1 MTYSVSVI
9 IPVYNV
15 EKYLSKCLDSILID
29 NMGCLEIICV
39 DDGSGDASGAILNR
53 YSELHTELKV
63 IHKKNEGL
71 SIARNVGLQ
80 EAKGDYVY
88 FLDSD
93 DYLFPGMLKKMYC
106 FAIENQLEMACFNV
120 LKNGKQLYFE
130 SDVDIAPTSGDD
142 FVCQFNKQ
150 AGFPYVA
157 PIWMYLYKRSF
168 LIANG
173 LQNKEFRL
181 HEDEEF
187 TPRLL
192 LDCGKT
198 IVTKLAP
205 YAYYQRDDSIIGNR
219 DEGHLDRRFSDLL
232 KVYDYLKDYRKTL
245 YGQSLPINVEFVDLH
260 DNESASLTITS
271 ANDGTLQLHDFVHDG
286 QKIDAAPAAVS
297 LGDTI
302 GTPLG
307 RVLLHASQ
315 YFSPDSSS
323 NIMPSTIYVTR
334 SSLYNAVSAYS
345 GRLAVALNDEKST
358 IINLTFKDVCTQR
371 AEEILNTII
380 AVYNENWIKDRN
392 QVAVSTSMFINDRLG
407 VIERELGNVD
417 EDISSYKSENLLPDV
432 QAAASMYMA
441 ESSETNAKIQTL
453 NTQLSMTRYVR
464 SYLTG
469 ASSRNQLLPANSG
482 IENSGIEK
490 QIAEYNTLQ
499 LRRNDLVANS
509 SETNPLVVDMDHSLH
524 ALRDAIIRTLDN
536 YVTTLNTQLRALQQS
551 ARQTTARIAAN
562 PSQGKYLLSVER
574 QQKVKESLYLF
585 LLQKR
590 EENELSQAFTAYN
603 TRVIMPPSGSMA
615 PTAPAKKN
623 ILLIAFAIGLIVPIA
638 VIFLRESM
646 NTRIRGRKDLE
657 ALTLPFVGEIPQA
670 ATKKKGTSDKKSTE
684 NNPIVVHEGSR
695 DIINEAFRVLRTNL
709 EFMTDKEQH
718 SNVIVVTSFNP
729 GSGKS
734 FLAMN
739 IAVSLAI
746 KQKKVLVIDGDMRHG
761 STSAYVGSP
770 QTGLSN
776 YLSGHVNNLKDIIV
790 TDARHANLQF
800 LPVGT
805 IPPNPTELL
814 FSDRL
819 KQLIDTVRSQYD
831 YIFIDCP
838 PIEMVADTQIIE
850 QLADRTLFVVR
861 TGLLERSML
870 PELQRIYDEKKY
882 KNMALIL
889 NGTVGSGGHYGYRY
903 GYRYGYHYGYGS
915 GSYYGSK

>member
-1 MTYSVSVI
+1 MVI
-9 IPVYNV
+9 QPTQNKPAGNDDFLRIQDLFILCLAKWYWFVISLAILLGAATIYLLKTPPVYTRSAS
-15 EKYLSKCLDSILID
+15 LLIKED
-29 NMGCLEIICV
+29 GKS
-39 DDGSGDASGAILNR
+39 GSG
-53 YSELHTELKV
+53 
-63 IHKKNEGL
+63 NEAAGVLGDIDIFRTSTNINNEML
-71 SIARNVGLQ
+71 SMQSPAV
-80 EAKGDYVY
+80 
-88 FLDSD
+88 
-93 DYLFPGMLKKMYC
+93 MY
-106 FAIENQLEMACFNV
+106 EV
-120 LKNGKQLYFE
+120 
-130 SDVDIAPTSGDD
+130 V
-142 FVCQFNKQ
+142 
-150 AGFPYVA
+150 
-157 PIWMYLYKRSF
+157 R
-168 LIANG
+168 
-173 LQNKEFRL
+173 RL
-181 HEDEEF
+181 H
-187 TPRLL
+187 
-192 LDCGKT
+192 LDVNYTTDGRFYDPV
-198 IVTKLAP
+198 IYGSDNP
-205 YAYYQRDDSIIGNR
+205 YEVS
-219 DEGHLDRRFSDLL
+219 FFDLG
-232 KVYDYLKDYRKTL
+232 DA
-245 YGQSLPINVEFVDLH
+245 
-260 DNESASLTITS
+260 ESASF
-271 ANDGTLQLHDFVHDG
+271 TLRPDKDG
-286 QKIDAAPAAVS
+286 QVKLTDFTRNGEEADGDAVTA
-297 LGDTI
+297 LNDTVQ
-302 GTPLG
+302 TP
-307 RVLLHASQ
+307 V
-315 YFSPDSSS
+315 
-323 NIMPSTIYVTR
+323 
-334 SSLYNAVSAYS
+334 
-345 GRLAVALNDEKST
+345 GRLLVNARPGSTAAQQTVFVSRISLQAATADYSSRLTVALNDEKST
-358 IINLTFKDVCTQR
+358 VVNLTLQDVCTQR
-371 AEEILNTII
+371 AEDVLNTLIS
-380 AVYNENWIKDRN
+380 VYNENWVKDKN
-392 QVAVSTSMFINDRLG
+392 QIAVSTSMFINERLG

-603 TRVIMPPSGSMA
+603 TRVIMPPSGSMV

-623 ILLIAFAIGLIVPIA
+623 ILLIAFVVGLIVPVA

-684 NNPIVVHEGSR
+684 NSPIVVHEGSR

>member
-1 MTYSVSVI
+1 
-9 IPVYNV
+9 
-15 EKYLSKCLDSILID
+15 
-29 NMGCLEIICV
+29 MG
-39 DDGSGDASGAILNR
+39 
-53 YSELHTELKV
+53 
-63 IHKKNEGL
+63 
-71 SIARNVGLQ
+71 
-80 EAKGDYVY
+80 
-88 FLDSD
+88 
-93 DYLFPGMLKKMYC
+93 
-106 FAIENQLEMACFNV
+106 
-120 LKNGKQLYFE
+120 
-130 SDVDIAPTSGDD
+130 
-142 FVCQFNKQ
+142 
-150 AGFPYVA
+150 
-157 PIWMYLYKRSF
+157 
-168 LIANG
+168 
-173 LQNKEFRL
+173 
-181 HEDEEF
+181 
-187 TPRLL
+187 RLL
-192 LDCGKT
+192 VNARPGST
-198 IVTKLAP
+198 AAQQTV
-205 YAYYQRDDSIIGNR
+205 
-219 DEGHLDRRFSDLL
+219 
-232 KVYDYLKDYRKTL
+232 
-245 YGQSLPINVEFVDLH
+245 FV
-260 DNESASLTITS
+260 SRISM
-271 ANDGTLQLHDFVHDG
+271 Q
-286 QKIDAAPAAVS
+286 DATA
-297 LGDTI
+297 G
-302 GTPLG
+302 
-307 RVLLHASQ
+307 
-315 YFSPDSSS
+315 YSS
-323 NIMPSTIYVTR
+323 
-334 SSLYNAVSAYS
+334 
-345 GRLAVALNDEKST
+345 RLSVALNDEKST
-358 IINLTFKDVCTQR
+358 VVNLTLQDVCTQR
-371 AEEILNTII
+371 AEDVLNTLIS
-380 AVYNENWIKDRN
+380 VYNENWVKDKN
-392 QVAVSTSMFINDRLG
+392 QIAVSTSMFINERLG

-623 ILLIAFAIGLIVPIA
+623 ILLIAFVIGLIIPVA

-646 NTRIRGRKDLE
+646 NTRIRGRKDLD

-882 KNMALIL
+882 KNMTLIL

>member
-1 MTYSVSVI
+1 MVI
-9 IPVYNV
+9 QPTQNKPAGNDDFLRIQDLFILCLAKWYWFVISLAILLGAATIYLLKTPPVYTRSAS
-15 EKYLSKCLDSILID
+15 LLIKED
-29 NMGCLEIICV
+29 GKS
-39 DDGSGDASGAILNR
+39 GSG
-53 YSELHTELKV
+53 
-63 IHKKNEGL
+63 NEAAGVLGDIDIFRTSTNINNEML
-71 SIARNVGLQ
+71 SMQSPAV
-80 EAKGDYVY
+80 
-88 FLDSD
+88 
-93 DYLFPGMLKKMYC
+93 MY
-106 FAIENQLEMACFNV
+106 EV
-120 LKNGKQLYFE
+120 
-130 SDVDIAPTSGDD
+130 V
-142 FVCQFNKQ
+142 
-150 AGFPYVA
+150 
-157 PIWMYLYKRSF
+157 R
-168 LIANG
+168 
-173 LQNKEFRL
+173 RL
-181 HEDEEF
+181 H
-187 TPRLL
+187 
-192 LDCGKT
+192 LDVNYTTDGRFYDPV
-198 IVTKLAP
+198 IYGSDNP
-205 YAYYQRDDSIIGNR
+205 YEVS
-219 DEGHLDRRFSDLL
+219 FFDLG
-232 KVYDYLKDYRKTL
+232 DA
-245 YGQSLPINVEFVDLH
+245 
-260 DNESASLTITS
+260 ESASF
-271 ANDGTLQLHDFVHDG
+271 TLRPDKDG
-286 QKIDAAPAAVS
+286 QVKLTDFTRNGEEADGDAVTA
-297 LGDTI
+297 LNDTVQ
-302 GTPLG
+302 TP
-307 RVLLHASQ
+307 V
-315 YFSPDSSS
+315 
-323 NIMPSTIYVTR
+323 
-334 SSLYNAVSAYS
+334 
-345 GRLAVALNDEKST
+345 GRLLVNARPGSTAAQQTVFVSRISLQAATAGYSSRLTVALNDEKST
-358 IINLTFKDVCTQR
+358 VVNLTLQDVCTQR
-371 AEEILNTII
+371 AEDVLNTLIS
-380 AVYNENWIKDRN
+380 VYNENWVKDKN
-392 QVAVSTSMFINDRLG
+392 QIAVSTSMFINERLG

-623 ILLIAFAIGLIVPIA
+623 ILLIAFVVGLIVPIA

-646 NTRIRGRKDLE
+646 NTRIRGRKDLD

-670 ATKKKGTSDKKSTE
+670 ATKKKGMSDKKSTE

>member
-1 MTYSVSVI
+1 MVI
-9 IPVYNV
+9 QPTQNKPAGNDDFLRIQDLFILCLAKWYWFVISLAILLGAATIYLLKTPPVYTRSAS
-15 EKYLSKCLDSILID
+15 LLIKED
-29 NMGCLEIICV
+29 GKS
-39 DDGSGDASGAILNR
+39 GSG
-53 YSELHTELKV
+53 
-63 IHKKNEGL
+63 NEAAGVLGDIDIFRTSTNINNEML
-71 SIARNVGLQ
+71 SMQSPAV
-80 EAKGDYVY
+80 
-88 FLDSD
+88 
-93 DYLFPGMLKKMYC
+93 MY
-106 FAIENQLEMACFNV
+106 EV
-120 LKNGKQLYFE
+120 
-130 SDVDIAPTSGDD
+130 V
-142 FVCQFNKQ
+142 
-150 AGFPYVA
+150 
-157 PIWMYLYKRSF
+157 R
-168 LIANG
+168 
-173 LQNKEFRL
+173 RL
-181 HEDEEF
+181 H
-187 TPRLL
+187 
-192 LDCGKT
+192 LDVNYTTDGRFYDPV
-198 IVTKLAP
+198 IYGSDNP
-205 YAYYQRDDSIIGNR
+205 YEVS
-219 DEGHLDRRFSDLL
+219 FFDLG
-232 KVYDYLKDYRKTL
+232 DA
-245 YGQSLPINVEFVDLH
+245 
-260 DNESASLTITS
+260 ESASF
-271 ANDGTLQLHDFVHDG
+271 TLRPDKDG
-286 QKIDAAPAAVS
+286 QVKLTDFTRNGEEADGDAVTA
-297 LGDTI
+297 LNDTVQ
-302 GTPLG
+302 TP
-307 RVLLHASQ
+307 V
-315 YFSPDSSS
+315 
-323 NIMPSTIYVTR
+323 
-334 SSLYNAVSAYS
+334 
-345 GRLAVALNDEKST
+345 GRLLVNARPGSTAAQQTVFVSRISMQDATADYSSRLSVALNDEKST
-358 IINLTFKDVCTQR
+358 VVNLTLQDVCTQR
-371 AEEILNTII
+371 AEDVLNTLIS
-380 AVYNENWIKDRN
+380 VYNENWVKDKN
-392 QVAVSTSMFINDRLG
+392 QIAVSTSMFINERLG

-623 ILLIAFAIGLIVPIA
+623 ILLIAFVVGLIVPVAI
-638 VIFLRESM
+638 IFLRESM

-684 NNPIVVHEGSR
+684 NNPIVVHEGNR

-734 FLAMN
+734 FLAVN

-761 STSAYVGSP
+761 STSAYVGSS

>member
-1 MTYSVSVI
+1 MVI
-9 IPVYNV
+9 QPTQNKPAGNDDFLRIQDLFILCLAKWYWFVISLAILLGAATIYLLKTPPVYTRSAS
-15 EKYLSKCLDSILID
+15 LLIKED
-29 NMGCLEIICV
+29 GKS
-39 DDGSGDASGAILNR
+39 GSG
-53 YSELHTELKV
+53 
-63 IHKKNEGL
+63 NEAAGVLGDIDIFRTSTNINNEML
-71 SIARNVGLQ
+71 SMQSPAV
-80 EAKGDYVY
+80 
-88 FLDSD
+88 
-93 DYLFPGMLKKMYC
+93 MY
-106 FAIENQLEMACFNV
+106 EV
-120 LKNGKQLYFE
+120 
-130 SDVDIAPTSGDD
+130 V
-142 FVCQFNKQ
+142 
-150 AGFPYVA
+150 
-157 PIWMYLYKRSF
+157 R
-168 LIANG
+168 
-173 LQNKEFRL
+173 RL
-181 HEDEEF
+181 H
-187 TPRLL
+187 
-192 LDCGKT
+192 LDVNYTTDGRFYDPVIYGT
-198 IVTKLAP
+198 DNP
-205 YAYYQRDDSIIGNR
+205 YEVS
-219 DEGHLDRRFSDLL
+219 FFDLG
-232 KVYDYLKDYRKTL
+232 DA
-245 YGQSLPINVEFVDLH
+245 
-260 DNESASLTITS
+260 ESASF
-271 ANDGTLQLHDFVHDG
+271 TLRPDKDG
-286 QKIDAAPAAVS
+286 QVKLTDFTRNGEEADGDAVTA
-297 LGDTI
+297 LNDTVQ
-302 GTPLG
+302 TP
-307 RVLLHASQ
+307 V
-315 YFSPDSSS
+315 
-323 NIMPSTIYVTR
+323 
-334 SSLYNAVSAYS
+334 
-345 GRLAVALNDEKST
+345 GRLLVNARPGSTAAQQTVFVSRISMQDATADYSSRLSVALNDEKST
-358 IINLTFKDVCTQR
+358 VVNLTLQDVCTQR
-371 AEEILNTII
+371 AEDVLNTLIS
-380 AVYNENWIKDRN
+380 VYNENWVKDKN
-392 QVAVSTSMFINDRLG
+392 QIAVSTSMFINERLG

-417 EDISSYKSENLLPDV
+417 DDISSYKSENLLPDV

-623 ILLIAFAIGLIVPIA
+623 ILLIAFVVGLIVPVAI
-638 VIFLRESM
+638 IFLRESM

-734 FLAMN
+734 FLVMN

>member
-1 MTYSVSVI
+1 MVI
-9 IPVYNV
+9 QPTQNKPAGNDDFLRIQDLFILCLAKWYWFVISLAILLGAATIYLLKTPPVYTRSAS
-15 EKYLSKCLDSILID
+15 LLIKED
-29 NMGCLEIICV
+29 GKS
-39 DDGSGDASGAILNR
+39 GSG
-53 YSELHTELKV
+53 
-63 IHKKNEGL
+63 NEAAGVLGDIDIFRTSTNINNEML
-71 SIARNVGLQ
+71 SMQSPAV
-80 EAKGDYVY
+80 
-88 FLDSD
+88 
-93 DYLFPGMLKKMYC
+93 MY
-106 FAIENQLEMACFNV
+106 EV
-120 LKNGKQLYFE
+120 
-130 SDVDIAPTSGDD
+130 V
-142 FVCQFNKQ
+142 
-150 AGFPYVA
+150 
-157 PIWMYLYKRSF
+157 R
-168 LIANG
+168 
-173 LQNKEFRL
+173 RL
-181 HEDEEF
+181 H
-187 TPRLL
+187 
-192 LDCGKT
+192 LDVNYTTDGRFYDPV
-198 IVTKLAP
+198 IYGSDNP
-205 YAYYQRDDSIIGNR
+205 YEVS
-219 DEGHLDRRFSDLL
+219 FFDLG
-232 KVYDYLKDYRKTL
+232 DA
-245 YGQSLPINVEFVDLH
+245 
-260 DNESASLTITS
+260 ESASF
-271 ANDGTLQLHDFVHDG
+271 TLRPDKDG
-286 QKIDAAPAAVS
+286 QVKLTDFTRNGEEADGDAVTA
-297 LGDTI
+297 LNDTVQ
-302 GTPLG
+302 TP
-307 RVLLHASQ
+307 V
-315 YFSPDSSS
+315 
-323 NIMPSTIYVTR
+323 
-334 SSLYNAVSAYS
+334 
-345 GRLAVALNDEKST
+345 GRLLVNARPGSTAAQQTVFVSRISMQDATADYSSRLSVALNDEKST
-358 IINLTFKDVCTQR
+358 VVNLTLQDVCTQR
-371 AEEILNTII
+371 AEDVLNTLIS
-380 AVYNENWIKDRN
+380 VYNENWVKDKN
-392 QVAVSTSMFINDRLG
+392 QIAVSTSMFINERLG

-623 ILLIAFAIGLIVPIA
+623 ILLIAFVIGLIIPVA

-646 NTRIRGRKDLE
+646 NTRIRGRKDLD

>member
-1 MTYSVSVI
+1 MVI
-9 IPVYNV
+9 QPTQNKPAGNDDFLRIQDLFILCLAKWYWFVISLAILLGAATIYLLKTPPVYTRSAS
-15 EKYLSKCLDSILID
+15 LLIKED
-29 NMGCLEIICV
+29 GKS
-39 DDGSGDASGAILNR
+39 GSG
-53 YSELHTELKV
+53 
-63 IHKKNEGL
+63 NEAAGVLGDIDIFRTSTNINNEML
-71 SIARNVGLQ
+71 SMQSPAV
-80 EAKGDYVY
+80 
-88 FLDSD
+88 
-93 DYLFPGMLKKMYC
+93 MY
-106 FAIENQLEMACFNV
+106 EV
-120 LKNGKQLYFE
+120 
-130 SDVDIAPTSGDD
+130 V
-142 FVCQFNKQ
+142 
-150 AGFPYVA
+150 
-157 PIWMYLYKRSF
+157 R
-168 LIANG
+168 
-173 LQNKEFRL
+173 RL
-181 HEDEEF
+181 H
-187 TPRLL
+187 
-192 LDCGKT
+192 LDVNYTTDGRFYDPV
-198 IVTKLAP
+198 IYGSDNP
-205 YAYYQRDDSIIGNR
+205 YEVS
-219 DEGHLDRRFSDLL
+219 FFDLG
-232 KVYDYLKDYRKTL
+232 DA
-245 YGQSLPINVEFVDLH
+245 
-260 DNESASLTITS
+260 ESASF
-271 ANDGTLQLHDFVHDG
+271 TLRPDKDG
-286 QKIDAAPAAVS
+286 QVKLTDFTRNGEEADGDAVTA
-297 LGDTI
+297 LNDTVQ
-302 GTPLG
+302 TP
-307 RVLLHASQ
+307 V
-315 YFSPDSSS
+315 
-323 NIMPSTIYVTR
+323 
-334 SSLYNAVSAYS
+334 
-345 GRLAVALNDEKST
+345 GRLLVNARPGSTAAQQTVFVSRISMQDATADYSSRLSVALNDEKST
-358 IINLTFKDVCTQR
+358 VVNLTLQDVCTQR
-371 AEEILNTII
+371 AEDVLNTLIS
-380 AVYNENWIKDRN
+380 VYNENWVKDKN
-392 QVAVSTSMFINDRLG
+392 QIAVSTSMFINERLG

-469 ASSRNQLLPANSG
+469 TSSRNQLLPANSG

-603 TRVIMPPSGSMA
+603 TRVIMPPSGSMV

-623 ILLIAFAIGLIVPIA
+623 ILLIAFVIGLIIPVA

-734 FLAMN
+734 FLAVN

-761 STSAYVGSP
+761 STSAYIGSP

>member
-1 MTYSVSVI
+1 MVI
-9 IPVYNV
+9 QPTQNKPAGNDDFLRIQDLFILCLAKWYWFVISLAILLGAATIYLLKTPPVYTRSAS
-15 EKYLSKCLDSILID
+15 LLIKED
-29 NMGCLEIICV
+29 GKS
-39 DDGSGDASGAILNR
+39 GSG
-53 YSELHTELKV
+53 
-63 IHKKNEGL
+63 NEAAGVLGDIDIFRTSTNINNEML
-71 SIARNVGLQ
+71 SMQSPAV
-80 EAKGDYVY
+80 
-88 FLDSD
+88 
-93 DYLFPGMLKKMYC
+93 MY
-106 FAIENQLEMACFNV
+106 EV
-120 LKNGKQLYFE
+120 
-130 SDVDIAPTSGDD
+130 V
-142 FVCQFNKQ
+142 
-150 AGFPYVA
+150 
-157 PIWMYLYKRSF
+157 R
-168 LIANG
+168 
-173 LQNKEFRL
+173 RL
-181 HEDEEF
+181 H
-187 TPRLL
+187 
-192 LDCGKT
+192 LDVNYTTDGRFYDPV
-198 IVTKLAP
+198 IYGSDNP
-205 YAYYQRDDSIIGNR
+205 YEVS
-219 DEGHLDRRFSDLL
+219 FFDLG
-232 KVYDYLKDYRKTL
+232 DA
-245 YGQSLPINVEFVDLH
+245 
-260 DNESASLTITS
+260 ESASF
-271 ANDGTLQLHDFVHDG
+271 TLRPDKDG
-286 QKIDAAPAAVS
+286 QVKLTDFTRNGEEADGDAVTA
-297 LGDTI
+297 LNDTVQ
-302 GTPLG
+302 TP
-307 RVLLHASQ
+307 V
-315 YFSPDSSS
+315 
-323 NIMPSTIYVTR
+323 
-334 SSLYNAVSAYS
+334 
-345 GRLAVALNDEKST
+345 GRLLVNARPGSTAAQQMVFVSRISMQDATADYSSRLSVALNDEKST
-358 IINLTFKDVCTQR
+358 VVNLTLQDVCTQR
-371 AEEILNTII
+371 AEDVLNTLIS
-380 AVYNENWIKDRN
+380 VYNENWVKDKN
-392 QVAVSTSMFINDRLG
+392 QIAVSTSMFINERLG

-623 ILLIAFAIGLIVPIA
+623 ILLIAFVIGLIVPVA

-819 KQLIDTVRSQYD
+819 KQLIDTVRNQYD

>member
-1 MTYSVSVI
+1 MVI
-9 IPVYNV
+9 QPTQNKPAGNDDFLRIQDLFILCLAKWYWFVISLAILLGAATIYLLKTPPVYTRSAS
-15 EKYLSKCLDSILID
+15 LLIKED
-29 NMGCLEIICV
+29 GKS
-39 DDGSGDASGAILNR
+39 GSG
-53 YSELHTELKV
+53 
-63 IHKKNEGL
+63 NEAAGVLGDIDIFRTSTNINNEML
-71 SIARNVGLQ
+71 SMQSPAV
-80 EAKGDYVY
+80 
-88 FLDSD
+88 
-93 DYLFPGMLKKMYC
+93 MY
-106 FAIENQLEMACFNV
+106 EV
-120 LKNGKQLYFE
+120 
-130 SDVDIAPTSGDD
+130 V
-142 FVCQFNKQ
+142 
-150 AGFPYVA
+150 
-157 PIWMYLYKRSF
+157 R
-168 LIANG
+168 
-173 LQNKEFRL
+173 RL
-181 HEDEEF
+181 H
-187 TPRLL
+187 
-192 LDCGKT
+192 LDVNYTTDGRFYDPV
-198 IVTKLAP
+198 IYGSDNP
-205 YAYYQRDDSIIGNR
+205 YEVS
-219 DEGHLDRRFSDLL
+219 FFDLG
-232 KVYDYLKDYRKTL
+232 DA
-245 YGQSLPINVEFVDLH
+245 
-260 DNESASLTITS
+260 ESASF
-271 ANDGTLQLHDFVHDG
+271 TLRPDKDG
-286 QKIDAAPAAVS
+286 QVKLTDFTRNGEEADGDAVTA
-297 LGDTI
+297 LNDTVQ
-302 GTPLG
+302 TP
-307 RVLLHASQ
+307 V
-315 YFSPDSSS
+315 
-323 NIMPSTIYVTR
+323 
-334 SSLYNAVSAYS
+334 
-345 GRLAVALNDEKST
+345 GRLLVNARPGSTAAQQTVFVSRISMQDATADYSSRLSVALNDEKST
-358 IINLTFKDVCTQR
+358 VVNLTLQDVCTQR
-371 AEEILNTII
+371 AEDVLNTLIS
-380 AVYNENWIKDRN
+380 VYNENWVKDKN
-392 QVAVSTSMFINDRLG
+392 QIAVSTSMFINERLG

-603 TRVIMPPSGSMA
+603 TRVIMPPSGSMV

-623 ILLIAFAIGLIVPIA
+623 ILLIAFVIGLIIPVA

-670 ATKKKGTSDKKSTE
+670 ATKKKGMSDKKSTE
-684 NNPIVVHEGSR
+684 NSPIVVHEGSR

-761 STSAYVGSP
+761 STSAYVGSS

>member
-1 MTYSVSVI
+1 MVI
-9 IPVYNV
+9 QPTQNKPAGNDDFLRIQDLFILCLAKWYWFVISLAILLGAATIYLLKTPPVYTRSAS
-15 EKYLSKCLDSILID
+15 LLIKED
-29 NMGCLEIICV
+29 GKS
-39 DDGSGDASGAILNR
+39 GSG
-53 YSELHTELKV
+53 
-63 IHKKNEGL
+63 NEAAGVLGDIDIFRTSTNINNEML
-71 SIARNVGLQ
+71 SMQSPAV
-80 EAKGDYVY
+80 
-88 FLDSD
+88 
-93 DYLFPGMLKKMYC
+93 MY
-106 FAIENQLEMACFNV
+106 EV
-120 LKNGKQLYFE
+120 
-130 SDVDIAPTSGDD
+130 V
-142 FVCQFNKQ
+142 
-150 AGFPYVA
+150 
-157 PIWMYLYKRSF
+157 R
-168 LIANG
+168 
-173 LQNKEFRL
+173 RL
-181 HEDEEF
+181 H
-187 TPRLL
+187 
-192 LDCGKT
+192 LDVNYTTDGRFYDPV
-198 IVTKLAP
+198 IYGSDNP
-205 YAYYQRDDSIIGNR
+205 YEVS
-219 DEGHLDRRFSDLL
+219 FFDLG
-232 KVYDYLKDYRKTL
+232 DA
-245 YGQSLPINVEFVDLH
+245 
-260 DNESASLTITS
+260 ESASF
-271 ANDGTLQLHDFVHDG
+271 TLRPDKDG
-286 QKIDAAPAAVS
+286 QVKLTDFTRNGEEADGDAVTA
-297 LGDTI
+297 LNDTVQ
-302 GTPLG
+302 TP
-307 RVLLHASQ
+307 V
-315 YFSPDSSS
+315 
-323 NIMPSTIYVTR
+323 
-334 SSLYNAVSAYS
+334 
-345 GRLAVALNDEKST
+345 GRLLVNARPGSTAAQQTVFVSRISMQDATAGYSSRLSVALNDEKST
-358 IINLTFKDVCTQR
+358 VVNLTLQDVCTQR
-371 AEEILNTII
+371 AEDVLNTLIS
-380 AVYNENWIKDRN
+380 VYNENWVKDKN
-392 QVAVSTSMFINDRLG
+392 QIAVSTSMFINERLG

-603 TRVIMPPSGSMA
+603 TRVIMPPSGSMV

-623 ILLIAFAIGLIVPIA
+623 ILLIAFVVGLIVPVA

>member
-1 MTYSVSVI
+1 MVI
-9 IPVYNV
+9 QPTQNKPAGNDDFLRIQDLFILCLAKWYWFVISLAILLGAATIYLLKTPPVYTRSAS
-15 EKYLSKCLDSILID
+15 LLIKED
-29 NMGCLEIICV
+29 GKS
-39 DDGSGDASGAILNR
+39 GSG
-53 YSELHTELKV
+53 
-63 IHKKNEGL
+63 NEAAGVLGDIDIFRTSTNINNEML
-71 SIARNVGLQ
+71 SMQSPAV
-80 EAKGDYVY
+80 
-88 FLDSD
+88 
-93 DYLFPGMLKKMYC
+93 MY
-106 FAIENQLEMACFNV
+106 EV
-120 LKNGKQLYFE
+120 
-130 SDVDIAPTSGDD
+130 V
-142 FVCQFNKQ
+142 
-150 AGFPYVA
+150 
-157 PIWMYLYKRSF
+157 R
-168 LIANG
+168 
-173 LQNKEFRL
+173 RL
-181 HEDEEF
+181 H
-187 TPRLL
+187 
-192 LDCGKT
+192 LDVNYTTDGRFYDPV
-198 IVTKLAP
+198 IYGSDNP
-205 YAYYQRDDSIIGNR
+205 YEVS
-219 DEGHLDRRFSDLL
+219 FFDLG
-232 KVYDYLKDYRKTL
+232 DA
-245 YGQSLPINVEFVDLH
+245 
-260 DNESASLTITS
+260 ESASF
-271 ANDGTLQLHDFVHDG
+271 TLRPDKDG
-286 QKIDAAPAAVS
+286 QVKLTD
-297 LGDTI
+297 
-302 GTPLG
+302 
-307 RVLLHASQ
+307 
-315 YFSPDSSS
+315 F
-323 NIMPSTIYVTR
+323 TR
-334 SSLYNAVSAYS
+334 NGEEADGNAVTALNDTVQTPV
-345 GRLAVALNDEKST
+345 GRLLVNARPGSTAAQQTVFVSRISMQDATAGYSSRLSVALNDEKST
-358 IINLTFKDVCTQR
+358 VVNLTLQDVCTQR
-371 AEEILNTII
+371 AEDVLNTLIS
-380 AVYNENWIKDRN
+380 VYNENWVKDKN
-392 QVAVSTSMFINDRLG
+392 QIAVSTSMFINERLG

-490 QIAEYNTLQ
+490 QISEYNTLQ
-499 LRRNDLVANS
+499 LRRNDLVTNS

-623 ILLIAFAIGLIVPIA
+623 ILLIVFVIGLIIPVA

-646 NTRIRGRKDLE
+646 NTRIRGRKDLD

-882 KNMALIL
+882 KNMVLIL

>member
-1 MTYSVSVI
+1 MVI
-9 IPVYNV
+9 QPTQNKPAGNDDFLRIQDLFILCLAKWYWFVISLAILLGAATIYLLKTPPVYTRSAS
-15 EKYLSKCLDSILID
+15 LLIKED
-29 NMGCLEIICV
+29 GKS
-39 DDGSGDASGAILNR
+39 GSG
-53 YSELHTELKV
+53 
-63 IHKKNEGL
+63 NEAAGVLGDIDIFRTSTNINNEML
-71 SIARNVGLQ
+71 SMQSPAV
-80 EAKGDYVY
+80 
-88 FLDSD
+88 
-93 DYLFPGMLKKMYC
+93 MY
-106 FAIENQLEMACFNV
+106 EV
-120 LKNGKQLYFE
+120 
-130 SDVDIAPTSGDD
+130 V
-142 FVCQFNKQ
+142 
-150 AGFPYVA
+150 
-157 PIWMYLYKRSF
+157 R
-168 LIANG
+168 
-173 LQNKEFRL
+173 RL
-181 HEDEEF
+181 H
-187 TPRLL
+187 
-192 LDCGKT
+192 LDVNYTTDGRFYDPV
-198 IVTKLAP
+198 IYGSDNP
-205 YAYYQRDDSIIGNR
+205 YEVS
-219 DEGHLDRRFSDLL
+219 FFDLG
-232 KVYDYLKDYRKTL
+232 DA
-245 YGQSLPINVEFVDLH
+245 
-260 DNESASLTITS
+260 ESASF
-271 ANDGTLQLHDFVHDG
+271 TLRPDKDG
-286 QKIDAAPAAVS
+286 QVKLTDFTRNGEEADGDAVTA
-297 LGDTI
+297 LNDTVQ
-302 GTPLG
+302 TPVG
-307 RVLLHASQ
+307 RLL
-315 YFSPDSSS
+315 
-323 NIMPSTIYVTR
+323 
-334 SSLYNAVSAYS
+334 VSARPGSTAAQQMVFVSRISMQDATADYS
-345 GRLAVALNDEKST
+345 SRLSVALNDEKST
-358 IINLTFKDVCTQR
+358 VVNLTLQDVCTQR
-371 AEEILNTII
+371 AEDVLNTLIS
-380 AVYNENWIKDRN
+380 VYNENWVKDKN
-392 QVAVSTSMFINDRLG
+392 QIAVSTSMFINERLG

-623 ILLIAFAIGLIVPIA
+623 ILLIAFVIGLIVPVA

-646 NTRIRGRKDLE
+646 NTRIRGRKDLD

-734 FLAMN
+734 FLAVN

>member
-1 MTYSVSVI
+1 MVI
-9 IPVYNV
+9 QPTQNKPAGNDDFLRIQDLFILCLAKWYWFVISLAILLGAATIYLLKTPPVYTRSAS
-15 EKYLSKCLDSILID
+15 LLIKED
-29 NMGCLEIICV
+29 GKS
-39 DDGSGDASGAILNR
+39 GSG
-53 YSELHTELKV
+53 
-63 IHKKNEGL
+63 NEAAGVLGDIDIFRTSTNINNEML
-71 SIARNVGLQ
+71 SMQSPAV
-80 EAKGDYVY
+80 
-88 FLDSD
+88 
-93 DYLFPGMLKKMYC
+93 MY
-106 FAIENQLEMACFNV
+106 EV
-120 LKNGKQLYFE
+120 
-130 SDVDIAPTSGDD
+130 V
-142 FVCQFNKQ
+142 
-150 AGFPYVA
+150 
-157 PIWMYLYKRSF
+157 R
-168 LIANG
+168 
-173 LQNKEFRL
+173 RL
-181 HEDEEF
+181 H
-187 TPRLL
+187 
-192 LDCGKT
+192 LDVNYTTDGRFYNPV
-198 IVTKLAP
+198 IYGSDNP
-205 YAYYQRDDSIIGNR
+205 YEVS
-219 DEGHLDRRFSDLL
+219 FFDLG
-232 KVYDYLKDYRKTL
+232 DA
-245 YGQSLPINVEFVDLH
+245 
-260 DNESASLTITS
+260 ESASF
-271 ANDGTLQLHDFVHDG
+271 TLRPDKDG
-286 QKIDAAPAAVS
+286 QVKLTDFTRNGEETDGDAVTA
-297 LGDTI
+297 LNDTVQ
-302 GTPLG
+302 TPVG
-307 RVLLHASQ
+307 RLL
-315 YFSPDSSS
+315 
-323 NIMPSTIYVTR
+323 
-334 SSLYNAVSAYS
+334 VSARPGSTAAQQTVFVSRISMQAATAGYS
-345 GRLAVALNDEKST
+345 SRLTVALNNESST
-358 IINLTFKDVCTQR
+358 VVNLTLQDVCTQR
-371 AEEILNTII
+371 AEDVLNTLIS
-380 AVYNENWIKDRN
+380 VYNENWVKDKN
-392 QVAVSTSMFINDRLG
+392 QIAVSTSMFINERLG

-490 QIAEYNTLQ
+490 QISEYNTLQ

-509 SETNPLVVDMDHSLH
+509 SESNPLVVDMDHSLH

-536 YVTTLNTQLRALQQS
+536 YVTTLNTQLHALQQS
-551 ARQTTARIAAN
+551 ARQTTERIAAN

-615 PTAPAKKN
+615 PTAPQKKN
-623 ILLIAFAIGLIVPIA
+623 ILLVAFAIGLLAPAIV
-638 VIFLRESM
+638 VFLRETM
-646 NTRIRGRKDLE
+646 NSRIRGRKDLD
-657 ALTLPFVGEIPQA
+657 ALTLPFVGEIPLAPGSQ
-670 ATKKKGTSDKKSTE
+670 KGGSGKKGETNSK
-684 NNPIVVHEGSR
+684 IVVHEGSR

-709 EFMTDKEQH
+709 EFMTDKEQR
-718 SNVIVVTSFNP
+718 SNVILVTSFNP

-734 FLAMN
+734 FLTMN

-761 STSAYVGSP
+761 STSAYIGSP

-790 TDARHANLQF
+790 TDPQHSNLQF
-800 LPVGT
+800 LPVGI

-814 FSDRL
+814 FSDHLREV
-819 KQLIDTVRSQYD
+819 IDHVRSQYD

-838 PIEMVADTQIIE
+838 PVEMVADTQIIS
-850 QLADRTLFVVR
+850 QFADRTLFVVR

-889 NGTVGSGGHYGYRY
+889 NGTVSSGGHYGYRY

>member
-1 MTYSVSVI
+1 MVI
-9 IPVYNV
+9 QPTQNKPAGNDDFLRIQDLFILCLAKWYWFVISLAILLGAATIYLLKTPPVYTRSAS
-15 EKYLSKCLDSILID
+15 LLIKED
-29 NMGCLEIICV
+29 GKS
-39 DDGSGDASGAILNR
+39 GSG
-53 YSELHTELKV
+53 
-63 IHKKNEGL
+63 NEAAGVLGDIDIFRTSTNINNEML
-71 SIARNVGLQ
+71 SMQSPAV
-80 EAKGDYVY
+80 
-88 FLDSD
+88 
-93 DYLFPGMLKKMYC
+93 MY
-106 FAIENQLEMACFNV
+106 EV
-120 LKNGKQLYFE
+120 
-130 SDVDIAPTSGDD
+130 V
-142 FVCQFNKQ
+142 
-150 AGFPYVA
+150 
-157 PIWMYLYKRSF
+157 R
-168 LIANG
+168 
-173 LQNKEFRL
+173 RL
-181 HEDEEF
+181 H
-187 TPRLL
+187 
-192 LDCGKT
+192 LDVNYTTDGRFYDPV
-198 IVTKLAP
+198 IYGSDNP
-205 YAYYQRDDSIIGNR
+205 YEVS
-219 DEGHLDRRFSDLL
+219 FFDLG
-232 KVYDYLKDYRKTL
+232 DA
-245 YGQSLPINVEFVDLH
+245 
-260 DNESASLTITS
+260 ESASF
-271 ANDGTLQLHDFVHDG
+271 TLRPDKDG
-286 QKIDAAPAAVS
+286 QVKLTDFTRNGEEADGDAVTA
-297 LGDTI
+297 LNDTVQ
-302 GTPLG
+302 TP
-307 RVLLHASQ
+307 V
-315 YFSPDSSS
+315 
-323 NIMPSTIYVTR
+323 
-334 SSLYNAVSAYS
+334 
-345 GRLAVALNDEKST
+345 GRLLVNARPGSTAAQQTVFVSRISMQDATADYSSRLSVALNDEKST
-358 IINLTFKDVCTQR
+358 VVNLTLQDVCTQR
-371 AEEILNTII
+371 AEDVLNTLIS
-380 AVYNENWIKDRN
+380 VYNENWVKDKN
-392 QVAVSTSMFINDRLG
+392 QIAVSTSMFINERLG

-603 TRVIMPPSGSMA
+603 TRVIMPPSGSMV

-623 ILLIAFAIGLIVPIA
+623 ILLIAFVVGLIVPVA

-670 ATKKKGTSDKKSTE
+670 AAKKKGMSDKKSTE
-684 NNPIVVHEGSR
+684 NSPIVVHEGSR

>member
-1 MTYSVSVI
+1 MVI
-9 IPVYNV
+9 QPTQNKPAGNDDFLRIQDLFILCLAKWYWFVISLAILLGAATIYLLKTPPVYTRSAS
-15 EKYLSKCLDSILID
+15 LLIKED
-29 NMGCLEIICV
+29 GKS
-39 DDGSGDASGAILNR
+39 GSG
-53 YSELHTELKV
+53 
-63 IHKKNEGL
+63 NEAAGVLGDIDIFRTSTNINNEML
-71 SIARNVGLQ
+71 SMQSPAV
-80 EAKGDYVY
+80 
-88 FLDSD
+88 
-93 DYLFPGMLKKMYC
+93 MY
-106 FAIENQLEMACFNV
+106 EV
-120 LKNGKQLYFE
+120 
-130 SDVDIAPTSGDD
+130 V
-142 FVCQFNKQ
+142 
-150 AGFPYVA
+150 
-157 PIWMYLYKRSF
+157 R
-168 LIANG
+168 
-173 LQNKEFRL
+173 RL
-181 HEDEEF
+181 H
-187 TPRLL
+187 
-192 LDCGKT
+192 LDVNYTTDGRFYDPV
-198 IVTKLAP
+198 IYGSDNP
-205 YAYYQRDDSIIGNR
+205 YEVS
-219 DEGHLDRRFSDLL
+219 FFDLG
-232 KVYDYLKDYRKTL
+232 DA
-245 YGQSLPINVEFVDLH
+245 
-260 DNESASLTITS
+260 ESASF
-271 ANDGTLQLHDFVHDG
+271 TLRPDKDG
-286 QKIDAAPAAVS
+286 QVKLTDFTRNGEEADGDAVTA
-297 LGDTI
+297 LNDTVQ
-302 GTPLG
+302 TP
-307 RVLLHASQ
+307 V
-315 YFSPDSSS
+315 
-323 NIMPSTIYVTR
+323 
-334 SSLYNAVSAYS
+334 
-345 GRLAVALNDEKST
+345 GRLLVNARPGSTAAQQTVFVSRISMQDATADYSSRLSVALNDEKST
-358 IINLTFKDVCTQR
+358 VVNLTLQDVCTQR
-371 AEEILNTII
+371 AEDVLNTLIS
-380 AVYNENWIKDRN
+380 VYNENWVKDKN
-392 QVAVSTSMFINDRLG
+392 QIAVSTSMFINERLG

-603 TRVIMPPSGSMA
+603 TRVIMPPSGSMV

-623 ILLIAFAIGLIVPIA
+623 ILLIAFVVGLIVPVAI
-638 VIFLRESM
+638 IFLRESM

-734 FLAMN
+734 FLAVN

-761 STSAYVGSP
+761 STSAYIGSP

>member
-1 MTYSVSVI
+1 MVI
-9 IPVYNV
+9 QPTQNKPAGNDDFLRIQDLFILCLAKWYWFVISLAILLGAATIYLLKTPPVYTRSAS
-15 EKYLSKCLDSILID
+15 LLIKED
-29 NMGCLEIICV
+29 GKS
-39 DDGSGDASGAILNR
+39 GSG
-53 YSELHTELKV
+53 
-63 IHKKNEGL
+63 NEAAGVLGDIDIFRTSTNINNEML
-71 SIARNVGLQ
+71 SMQSPAV
-80 EAKGDYVY
+80 
-88 FLDSD
+88 
-93 DYLFPGMLKKMYC
+93 MY
-106 FAIENQLEMACFNV
+106 EV
-120 LKNGKQLYFE
+120 
-130 SDVDIAPTSGDD
+130 V
-142 FVCQFNKQ
+142 
-150 AGFPYVA
+150 
-157 PIWMYLYKRSF
+157 R
-168 LIANG
+168 
-173 LQNKEFRL
+173 RL
-181 HEDEEF
+181 H
-187 TPRLL
+187 
-192 LDCGKT
+192 LDVNYTTDGRFYDPV
-198 IVTKLAP
+198 IYGSDNP
-205 YAYYQRDDSIIGNR
+205 YEVS
-219 DEGHLDRRFSDLL
+219 FFDLG
-232 KVYDYLKDYRKTL
+232 DA
-245 YGQSLPINVEFVDLH
+245 
-260 DNESASLTITS
+260 ESASF
-271 ANDGTLQLHDFVHDG
+271 TLRPDKDG
-286 QKIDAAPAAVS
+286 QVKLTDFTRNGEKADGDAVTA
-297 LGDTI
+297 LNDTVQ
-302 GTPLG
+302 TP
-307 RVLLHASQ
+307 V
-315 YFSPDSSS
+315 
-323 NIMPSTIYVTR
+323 
-334 SSLYNAVSAYS
+334 
-345 GRLAVALNDEKST
+345 GRLLVNARPGSTAAQQTVFVSRISMQDATADYSSRLSVALNDEKST
-358 IINLTFKDVCTQR
+358 VVNLTLQDVCTQR
-371 AEEILNTII
+371 AEDVLNTLIS
-380 AVYNENWIKDRN
+380 VYNENWVKDKN
-392 QVAVSTSMFINDRLG
+392 QIAVSTSMFINERLG

-603 TRVIMPPSGSMA
+603 TRVIMPPSGSMV

-623 ILLIAFAIGLIVPIA
+623 ILLIAFVVGLIVPVA

-646 NTRIRGRKDLE
+646 NTRIRGRKDLD

-734 FLAMN
+734 FLAIN

-761 STSAYVGSP
+761 STSAYIGSP

-776 YLSGHVNNLKDIIV
+776 YLSAHVNNLKDIIV

>member
-1 MTYSVSVI
+1 MVI
-9 IPVYNV
+9 QPTQNKPAGNDDFLRIQDLFILCLAKWYWFVISLAILLGAATIYLLKTPPVYTRSAS
-15 EKYLSKCLDSILID
+15 LLIKED
-29 NMGCLEIICV
+29 GKS
-39 DDGSGDASGAILNR
+39 GSG
-53 YSELHTELKV
+53 
-63 IHKKNEGL
+63 NEAAGVLGDIDIFRTSTNINNEML
-71 SIARNVGLQ
+71 SMQSPAV
-80 EAKGDYVY
+80 
-88 FLDSD
+88 
-93 DYLFPGMLKKMYC
+93 MY
-106 FAIENQLEMACFNV
+106 EV
-120 LKNGKQLYFE
+120 
-130 SDVDIAPTSGDD
+130 V
-142 FVCQFNKQ
+142 
-150 AGFPYVA
+150 
-157 PIWMYLYKRSF
+157 R
-168 LIANG
+168 
-173 LQNKEFRL
+173 RL
-181 HEDEEF
+181 HLGVNYTTDGRF
-187 TPRLL
+187 YDPVIYGS
-192 LDCGKT
+192 DN
-198 IVTKLAP
+198 P
-205 YAYYQRDDSIIGNR
+205 YEVS
-219 DEGHLDRRFSDLL
+219 FFDLG
-232 KVYDYLKDYRKTL
+232 DA
-245 YGQSLPINVEFVDLH
+245 
-260 DNESASLTITS
+260 ESASF
-271 ANDGTLQLHDFVHDG
+271 TLRPDKDG
-286 QKIDAAPAAVS
+286 QVKLTDFTRNGKEADGDAVTA
-297 LGDTI
+297 LNDTVQ
-302 GTPLG
+302 TP
-307 RVLLHASQ
+307 V
-315 YFSPDSSS
+315 
-323 NIMPSTIYVTR
+323 
-334 SSLYNAVSAYS
+334 
-345 GRLAVALNDEKST
+345 GRLLVNARPGSTAAQQTIFVSRISMQDATAGYSSRLSVALNDEKST
-358 IINLTFKDVCTQR
+358 VVNLTLQDVCTQR
-371 AEEILNTII
+371 AEDVLNTLIS
-380 AVYNENWIKDRN
+380 VYNENWVKDKN
-392 QVAVSTSMFINDRLG
+392 QIAVSTSMFINERLG

-603 TRVIMPPSGSMA
+603 TRVIMPPSGSMV

-623 ILLIAFAIGLIVPIA
+623 ILLIAFVIGLIIPVA

-761 STSAYVGSP
+761 STSAYIGSP

-819 KQLIDTVRSQYD
+819 KQLIDTVRNQYD
-831 YIFIDCP
+831 YIFIDCT

>member
-1 MTYSVSVI
+1 MVI
-9 IPVYNV
+9 QPTQNKPAGNDDFLRIQDLFILCLAKWYWFVISLAILLGAATIYLLKTPPVYTRSAS
-15 EKYLSKCLDSILID
+15 LLIKED
-29 NMGCLEIICV
+29 GKS
-39 DDGSGDASGAILNR
+39 GSG
-53 YSELHTELKV
+53 
-63 IHKKNEGL
+63 NEAAGVLGDIDIFRTSTNINNEML
-71 SIARNVGLQ
+71 SMQSPAV
-80 EAKGDYVY
+80 
-88 FLDSD
+88 
-93 DYLFPGMLKKMYC
+93 MY
-106 FAIENQLEMACFNV
+106 EV
-120 LKNGKQLYFE
+120 
-130 SDVDIAPTSGDD
+130 V
-142 FVCQFNKQ
+142 
-150 AGFPYVA
+150 
-157 PIWMYLYKRSF
+157 R
-168 LIANG
+168 
-173 LQNKEFRL
+173 RL
-181 HEDEEF
+181 H
-187 TPRLL
+187 
-192 LDCGKT
+192 LDVNYTTDGRFYDPV
-198 IVTKLAP
+198 IYGSDNP
-205 YAYYQRDDSIIGNR
+205 YEVS
-219 DEGHLDRRFSDLL
+219 FFDLG
-232 KVYDYLKDYRKTL
+232 DA
-245 YGQSLPINVEFVDLH
+245 
-260 DNESASLTITS
+260 ESASF
-271 ANDGTLQLHDFVHDG
+271 TLRSDKDG
-286 QKIDAAPAAVS
+286 QVKLTDFTRNGEEADGDAVTA
-297 LGDTI
+297 LNDTVQ
-302 GTPLG
+302 TP
-307 RVLLHASQ
+307 V
-315 YFSPDSSS
+315 
-323 NIMPSTIYVTR
+323 
-334 SSLYNAVSAYS
+334 
-345 GRLAVALNDEKST
+345 GRLLVNARPGSTAAQQTVFVSRISMQDATADYSSRLSVALNDEKST
-358 IINLTFKDVCTQR
+358 VVNLTLQDVCTQR
-371 AEEILNTII
+371 AEDVLNTLIS
-380 AVYNENWIKDRN
+380 VYNENWVKDKN
-392 QVAVSTSMFINDRLG
+392 QIAVSTSMFINERLG

-623 ILLIAFAIGLIVPIA
+623 ILLIAFVVGLIVPVA

-739 IAVSLAI
+739 VAVSLAI

>member
-1 MTYSVSVI
+1 MVI
-9 IPVYNV
+9 QPTQNKPAGNDDFLRIQDLFILCLAKWYWFVISLAILLGAATIYLLKTPPVYTRSAS
-15 EKYLSKCLDSILID
+15 LLIKED
-29 NMGCLEIICV
+29 GKS
-39 DDGSGDASGAILNR
+39 GSG
-53 YSELHTELKV
+53 
-63 IHKKNEGL
+63 NEAAGVLGDIDIFRTSTNINNEML
-71 SIARNVGLQ
+71 SMQSPAV
-80 EAKGDYVY
+80 
-88 FLDSD
+88 
-93 DYLFPGMLKKMYC
+93 MY
-106 FAIENQLEMACFNV
+106 EV
-120 LKNGKQLYFE
+120 
-130 SDVDIAPTSGDD
+130 V
-142 FVCQFNKQ
+142 
-150 AGFPYVA
+150 
-157 PIWMYLYKRSF
+157 R
-168 LIANG
+168 
-173 LQNKEFRL
+173 RL
-181 HEDEEF
+181 H
-187 TPRLL
+187 
-192 LDCGKT
+192 LDVNYTTDGRFYDPV
-198 IVTKLAP
+198 IYGSDNP
-205 YAYYQRDDSIIGNR
+205 YEVS
-219 DEGHLDRRFSDLL
+219 FFDLG
-232 KVYDYLKDYRKTL
+232 DA
-245 YGQSLPINVEFVDLH
+245 
-260 DNESASLTITS
+260 ESASF
-271 ANDGTLQLHDFVHDG
+271 TLRPDKDG
-286 QKIDAAPAAVS
+286 QVKLTDFTRNGEEADGDAVTA
-297 LGDTI
+297 LNDTVQ
-302 GTPLG
+302 TP
-307 RVLLHASQ
+307 V
-315 YFSPDSSS
+315 
-323 NIMPSTIYVTR
+323 
-334 SSLYNAVSAYS
+334 
-345 GRLAVALNDEKST
+345 GRLLVNARPGSTAAQQTVFVSRISMQDATADYSSRLSVALNDEKST
-358 IINLTFKDVCTQR
+358 VVNLTLQDVCTQR
-371 AEEILNTII
+371 AEDVLNTLIS
-380 AVYNENWIKDRN
+380 VYNENWVKDKN
-392 QVAVSTSMFINDRLG
+392 QIAVSTSMFINERLG

-603 TRVIMPPSGSMA
+603 TRVIMPPSGSMV

-623 ILLIAFAIGLIVPIA
+623 ILLIAFVVGLIVPVA

-734 FLAMN
+734 FLAVN

>member
-1 MTYSVSVI
+1 MVI
-9 IPVYNV
+9 QPTQNKPAGNDDFLRIQDLFILCLAKWYWFVISLAILLGAATIYLLKTPPVYTRSAS
-15 EKYLSKCLDSILID
+15 LLIKED
-29 NMGCLEIICV
+29 GKS
-39 DDGSGDASGAILNR
+39 GSG
-53 YSELHTELKV
+53 
-63 IHKKNEGL
+63 NEAAGVLGDIDIFRTSTNINNEML
-71 SIARNVGLQ
+71 SMQSPAV
-80 EAKGDYVY
+80 
-88 FLDSD
+88 
-93 DYLFPGMLKKMYC
+93 MY
-106 FAIENQLEMACFNV
+106 EV
-120 LKNGKQLYFE
+120 
-130 SDVDIAPTSGDD
+130 V
-142 FVCQFNKQ
+142 
-150 AGFPYVA
+150 
-157 PIWMYLYKRSF
+157 R
-168 LIANG
+168 
-173 LQNKEFRL
+173 RL
-181 HEDEEF
+181 H
-187 TPRLL
+187 
-192 LDCGKT
+192 LDVNYTTDGRFYDPV
-198 IVTKLAP
+198 IYGSDNP
-205 YAYYQRDDSIIGNR
+205 YEVS
-219 DEGHLDRRFSDLL
+219 FFDLG
-232 KVYDYLKDYRKTL
+232 DA
-245 YGQSLPINVEFVDLH
+245 
-260 DNESASLTITS
+260 ESASF
-271 ANDGTLQLHDFVHDG
+271 TLRPDKDG
-286 QKIDAAPAAVS
+286 QVKLTDFTRNGEEADGDAVTA
-297 LGDTI
+297 LNDTVQ
-302 GTPLG
+302 TP
-307 RVLLHASQ
+307 V
-315 YFSPDSSS
+315 
-323 NIMPSTIYVTR
+323 
-334 SSLYNAVSAYS
+334 
-345 GRLAVALNDEKST
+345 GRLLVNARPGSTAAQQTVFVSRISMQDATADYSSRLSVALNDEKST
-358 IINLTFKDVCTQR
+358 VVNLTLQDVCTQR
-371 AEEILNTII
+371 AEDVLNTLIS
-380 AVYNENWIKDRN
+380 VYNENWVKDKN
-392 QVAVSTSMFINDRLG
+392 QIAVSTSMFINERLG

-623 ILLIAFAIGLIVPIA
+623 ILLIAFVVGLIVPVAI
-638 VIFLRESM
+638 IFLRESM

-684 NNPIVVHEGSR
+684 NNPIVVHEGNR

-734 FLAMN
+734 FLAVN

>member
-1 MTYSVSVI
+1 MVI
-9 IPVYNV
+9 QPTQNKPAGNDDFLRIQDLFILCLAKWYWFVISLAILLGAATIYLLKTPPVYTRSASLLIKEDGNNSSANEAAGV
-15 EKYLSKCLDSILID
+15 LGDIDIFRTSTNINNEMLSIQSPAVMYEVVRRLHLDVNYTTDGRFYDPVIYGSD
-29 NMGCLEIICV
+29 NPYEVSFFDL
-39 DDGSGDASGAILNR
+39 GDA
-53 YSELHTELKV
+53 
-63 IHKKNEGL
+63 
-71 SIARNVGLQ
+71 
-80 EAKGDYVY
+80 
-88 FLDSD
+88 
-93 DYLFPGMLKKMYC
+93 
-106 FAIENQLEMACFNV
+106 
-120 LKNGKQLYFE
+120 
-130 SDVDIAPTSGDD
+130 
-142 FVCQFNKQ
+142 
-150 AGFPYVA
+150 
-157 PIWMYLYKRSF
+157 
-168 LIANG
+168 
-173 LQNKEFRL
+173 
-181 HEDEEF
+181 
-187 TPRLL
+187 
-192 LDCGKT
+192 
-198 IVTKLAP
+198 
-205 YAYYQRDDSIIGNR
+205 
-219 DEGHLDRRFSDLL
+219 
-232 KVYDYLKDYRKTL
+232 
-245 YGQSLPINVEFVDLH
+245 
-260 DNESASLTITS
+260 ESASF
-271 ANDGTLQLHDFVHDG
+271 TLRPDKDG
-286 QKIDAAPAAVS
+286 QVKLTDFTRNGEEADGDAVTA
-297 LGDTI
+297 LNDTVQ
-302 GTPLG
+302 TP
-307 RVLLHASQ
+307 V
-315 YFSPDSSS
+315 
-323 NIMPSTIYVTR
+323 
-334 SSLYNAVSAYS
+334 
-345 GRLAVALNDEKST
+345 GRLLVNARPGSTAAQQTVFVSRISMQDATAGYSSRLSVALNDEKST
-358 IINLTFKDVCTQR
+358 VVNLTLQDVCTQR
-371 AEEILNTII
+371 AEDVLNTLIS
-380 AVYNENWIKDRN
+380 VYNENWVKDKN
-392 QVAVSTSMFINDRLG
+392 QIAVSTSMFINERLG

-623 ILLIAFAIGLIVPIA
+623 ILLIAFVIGLIIPVA

-646 NTRIRGRKDLE
+646 NTRIRGRKDLD

-670 ATKKKGTSDKKSTE
+670 PGSSKGGSGKKGETE
-684 NNPIVVHEGSR
+684 NKIVVHEGSR

-729 GSGKS
+729 SSGKS

>member
-1 MTYSVSVI
+1 MVI
-9 IPVYNV
+9 QPTQNKPAGNDDFLRIQDLFILCLAKWYWFVISLAILLGAATIYLLKTPPVYTRSAS
-15 EKYLSKCLDSILID
+15 LLIKED
-29 NMGCLEIICV
+29 GKS
-39 DDGSGDASGAILNR
+39 GSG
-53 YSELHTELKV
+53 
-63 IHKKNEGL
+63 NEAAGVLGDIDIFRTSTNINNEML
-71 SIARNVGLQ
+71 SMQSPAV
-80 EAKGDYVY
+80 
-88 FLDSD
+88 
-93 DYLFPGMLKKMYC
+93 MY
-106 FAIENQLEMACFNV
+106 EV
-120 LKNGKQLYFE
+120 
-130 SDVDIAPTSGDD
+130 V
-142 FVCQFNKQ
+142 
-150 AGFPYVA
+150 
-157 PIWMYLYKRSF
+157 R
-168 LIANG
+168 
-173 LQNKEFRL
+173 RL
-181 HEDEEF
+181 H
-187 TPRLL
+187 
-192 LDCGKT
+192 LDVNYTTDGRFYDPV
-198 IVTKLAP
+198 IYGSDNP
-205 YAYYQRDDSIIGNR
+205 YEVS
-219 DEGHLDRRFSDLL
+219 FFDLG
-232 KVYDYLKDYRKTL
+232 DA
-245 YGQSLPINVEFVDLH
+245 
-260 DNESASLTITS
+260 ESASF
-271 ANDGTLQLHDFVHDG
+271 TLRPDKDG
-286 QKIDAAPAAVS
+286 QVKLTDFTRNGEEADGDAVTA
-297 LGDTI
+297 LNDTVQ
-302 GTPLG
+302 TP
-307 RVLLHASQ
+307 V
-315 YFSPDSSS
+315 
-323 NIMPSTIYVTR
+323 
-334 SSLYNAVSAYS
+334 
-345 GRLAVALNDEKST
+345 GRLLVNACPGSTAAQQTVFVSRISMQDATAGYSSRLSVALNDEKST
-358 IINLTFKDVCTQR
+358 VVNLTLQDVCTQR
-371 AEEILNTII
+371 AEDVLNTLIS
-380 AVYNENWIKDRN
+380 VYNENWVKDKN
-392 QVAVSTSMFINDRLG
+392 QIAVSTSMFINERLG

-623 ILLIAFAIGLIVPIA
+623 ILLIAFVVGLIVPVA

-761 STSAYVGSP
+761 STSAYIGSP

>member
-1 MTYSVSVI
+1 MVI
-9 IPVYNV
+9 QPTQNKPAGNDDFLRIQDLFILCLAKWYWFVISLAILLGAATIYLLKTPPVYTRSAS
-15 EKYLSKCLDSILID
+15 LLIKED
-29 NMGCLEIICV
+29 GKS
-39 DDGSGDASGAILNR
+39 GSG
-53 YSELHTELKV
+53 
-63 IHKKNEGL
+63 NEAAGVLGDIDIFRTSTNINNEML
-71 SIARNVGLQ
+71 SMQSPAV
-80 EAKGDYVY
+80 
-88 FLDSD
+88 
-93 DYLFPGMLKKMYC
+93 MY
-106 FAIENQLEMACFNV
+106 EV
-120 LKNGKQLYFE
+120 
-130 SDVDIAPTSGDD
+130 V
-142 FVCQFNKQ
+142 
-150 AGFPYVA
+150 
-157 PIWMYLYKRSF
+157 R
-168 LIANG
+168 
-173 LQNKEFRL
+173 RL
-181 HEDEEF
+181 H
-187 TPRLL
+187 
-192 LDCGKT
+192 LDVNYTTDGRFYDPV
-198 IVTKLAP
+198 IYGSDNP
-205 YAYYQRDDSIIGNR
+205 YEVS
-219 DEGHLDRRFSDLL
+219 FFDLG
-232 KVYDYLKDYRKTL
+232 DA
-245 YGQSLPINVEFVDLH
+245 
-260 DNESASLTITS
+260 ESASF
-271 ANDGTLQLHDFVHDG
+271 TLRPDKDG
-286 QKIDAAPAAVS
+286 QVKLTDFTRNGEEADGDAVTA
-297 LGDTI
+297 LNDTVQ
-302 GTPLG
+302 TP
-307 RVLLHASQ
+307 V
-315 YFSPDSSS
+315 
-323 NIMPSTIYVTR
+323 
-334 SSLYNAVSAYS
+334 
-345 GRLAVALNDEKST
+345 GRLLVNARPGSTAAQQTVFVSRISMQDATAGYSSRLSVALNDEKST
-358 IINLTFKDVCTQR
+358 VVNLTLQDVCTQR
-371 AEEILNTII
+371 AEDVLNTLIS
-380 AVYNENWIKDRN
+380 VYNENWVKDKN
-392 QVAVSTSMFINDRLG
+392 QIAVSTSMFINERLG

-623 ILLIAFAIGLIVPIA
+623 ILLIAFVVGLIVPVA

>member
-1 MTYSVSVI
+1 MVI
-9 IPVYNV
+9 QPTQNKPAGNDDFLRIQDLFILCLAKWYWFVISLAILLGAATIYLLKTPPVYTRSAS
-15 EKYLSKCLDSILID
+15 LLIKED
-29 NMGCLEIICV
+29 GKS
-39 DDGSGDASGAILNR
+39 GSG
-53 YSELHTELKV
+53 
-63 IHKKNEGL
+63 NEAAGVLGDIDIFRTSTNINNEML
-71 SIARNVGLQ
+71 SMQSPAV
-80 EAKGDYVY
+80 
-88 FLDSD
+88 
-93 DYLFPGMLKKMYC
+93 MY
-106 FAIENQLEMACFNV
+106 EV
-120 LKNGKQLYFE
+120 
-130 SDVDIAPTSGDD
+130 V
-142 FVCQFNKQ
+142 
-150 AGFPYVA
+150 
-157 PIWMYLYKRSF
+157 R
-168 LIANG
+168 
-173 LQNKEFRL
+173 RL
-181 HEDEEF
+181 H
-187 TPRLL
+187 
-192 LDCGKT
+192 LDVNYTTDGRFYDPV
-198 IVTKLAP
+198 IYGSDNP
-205 YAYYQRDDSIIGNR
+205 YEVS
-219 DEGHLDRRFSDLL
+219 FFDLG
-232 KVYDYLKDYRKTL
+232 DA
-245 YGQSLPINVEFVDLH
+245 
-260 DNESASLTITS
+260 ESASF
-271 ANDGTLQLHDFVHDG
+271 TLRPDKDG
-286 QKIDAAPAAVS
+286 QVKLTDFTRNGEEADGDAVTA
-297 LGDTI
+297 LNDTVQ
-302 GTPLG
+302 TPVG
-307 RVLLHASQ
+307 RLL
-315 YFSPDSSS
+315 
-323 NIMPSTIYVTR
+323 
-334 SSLYNAVSAYS
+334 VSARPGSTAAQQTVFVSRISMQDATADYS
-345 GRLAVALNDEKST
+345 SRLSVALNDEKST
-358 IINLTFKDVCTQR
+358 VVNLTLQDVCTQR
-371 AEEILNTII
+371 AEDVLNTLIS
-380 AVYNENWIKDRN
+380 VYNENWVKDKN
-392 QVAVSTSMFINDRLG
+392 QIAVSTSMFINERLG

-623 ILLIAFAIGLIVPIA
+623 ILLIAFVIGLIIPVA

-761 STSAYVGSP
+761 STSAYIGSP

>member
-1 MTYSVSVI
+1 MVI
-9 IPVYNV
+9 QPTQNKPAGNDDFLRIQDLFILCLAKWYWFVISLAILLGAATIYLLKTPPVYTRSAS
-15 EKYLSKCLDSILID
+15 LLIKED
-29 NMGCLEIICV
+29 GKS
-39 DDGSGDASGAILNR
+39 GSG
-53 YSELHTELKV
+53 
-63 IHKKNEGL
+63 NEAAGVLGDIDIFRTSTNINNEML
-71 SIARNVGLQ
+71 SMQSPAV
-80 EAKGDYVY
+80 
-88 FLDSD
+88 
-93 DYLFPGMLKKMYC
+93 MY
-106 FAIENQLEMACFNV
+106 EV
-120 LKNGKQLYFE
+120 
-130 SDVDIAPTSGDD
+130 V
-142 FVCQFNKQ
+142 
-150 AGFPYVA
+150 
-157 PIWMYLYKRSF
+157 R
-168 LIANG
+168 
-173 LQNKEFRL
+173 RL
-181 HEDEEF
+181 H
-187 TPRLL
+187 
-192 LDCGKT
+192 LDVNYTTDGRFYDPV
-198 IVTKLAP
+198 IYGSDNP
-205 YAYYQRDDSIIGNR
+205 YEVS
-219 DEGHLDRRFSDLL
+219 FFDLG
-232 KVYDYLKDYRKTL
+232 DA
-245 YGQSLPINVEFVDLH
+245 
-260 DNESASLTITS
+260 ESASF
-271 ANDGTLQLHDFVHDG
+271 TLRPDKDG
-286 QKIDAAPAAVS
+286 QVKLTD
-297 LGDTI
+297 
-302 GTPLG
+302 
-307 RVLLHASQ
+307 
-315 YFSPDSSS
+315 F
-323 NIMPSTIYVTR
+323 TR
-334 SSLYNAVSAYS
+334 NGEEADGNAVTALNDTVQTPV
-345 GRLAVALNDEKST
+345 GRLLVNARPGSTAAQQTVFVSRISMQDATADYSSRLSVALNDEKST
-358 IINLTFKDVCTQR
+358 VVNLTLQDVCTQR
-371 AEEILNTII
+371 AEDVLNTLIS
-380 AVYNENWIKDRN
+380 VYNENWVKDKN
-392 QVAVSTSMFINDRLG
+392 QIAVSTSMFINERLG

-603 TRVIMPPSGSMA
+603 TRVIMPPSGSMV

-623 ILLIAFAIGLIVPIA
+623 ILLIAFVIGLIVPVA

-670 ATKKKGTSDKKSTE
+670 ATKKKGMSDKKSTE
-684 NNPIVVHEGSR
+684 NSPIVVHEGSR

-729 GSGKS
+729 SSGKS

-776 YLSGHVNNLKDIIV
+776 YLRGHVNNLKDIIV
-790 TDARHANLQF
+790 TDARHTNLQF

>member
-1 MTYSVSVI
+1 MVI
-9 IPVYNV
+9 QPTQNKPAGNDDFLRIQDLFILCLAKWYWFVISLAILLGAATIYLLKTPPVYTRSAS
-15 EKYLSKCLDSILID
+15 LLIKED
-29 NMGCLEIICV
+29 GKS
-39 DDGSGDASGAILNR
+39 GSG
-53 YSELHTELKV
+53 
-63 IHKKNEGL
+63 NEAAGVLGDIDIFRTSTNINNEML
-71 SIARNVGLQ
+71 SMQSPAV
-80 EAKGDYVY
+80 
-88 FLDSD
+88 
-93 DYLFPGMLKKMYC
+93 MY
-106 FAIENQLEMACFNV
+106 EV
-120 LKNGKQLYFE
+120 
-130 SDVDIAPTSGDD
+130 V
-142 FVCQFNKQ
+142 
-150 AGFPYVA
+150 
-157 PIWMYLYKRSF
+157 R
-168 LIANG
+168 
-173 LQNKEFRL
+173 RL
-181 HEDEEF
+181 H
-187 TPRLL
+187 
-192 LDCGKT
+192 LDVNYTTDGRFYDPV
-198 IVTKLAP
+198 IYGSDNP
-205 YAYYQRDDSIIGNR
+205 YEVS
-219 DEGHLDRRFSDLL
+219 FFDLG
-232 KVYDYLKDYRKTL
+232 DA
-245 YGQSLPINVEFVDLH
+245 
-260 DNESASLTITS
+260 ESASF
-271 ANDGTLQLHDFVHDG
+271 TLRPDKDG
-286 QKIDAAPAAVS
+286 QVKLTDFTRNGEEADGDAVTA
-297 LGDTI
+297 LNDTVQ
-302 GTPLG
+302 TP
-307 RVLLHASQ
+307 V
-315 YFSPDSSS
+315 
-323 NIMPSTIYVTR
+323 
-334 SSLYNAVSAYS
+334 
-345 GRLAVALNDEKST
+345 GRLLVNARPGSTAAQQTVFVSRISMQDATAGYSSRLSVALNDEKST
-358 IINLTFKDVCTQR
+358 VVNLTLQDVCTQR
-371 AEEILNTII
+371 AEDVLNTLIS
-380 AVYNENWIKDRN
+380 VYNENWVKDKN
-392 QVAVSTSMFINDRLG
+392 QIAVSTSMFINERLG

-623 ILLIAFAIGLIVPIA
+623 ILLIAFVVGLIVPVA

-819 KQLIDTVRSQYD
+819 KQLIDTVRNQYD

>member
-1 MTYSVSVI
+1 MVI
-9 IPVYNV
+9 QPTQNKPAGNDDFLRIQDLFILCLAKWYWFVISLAILLGAATIYLLKTPPVYTRSAS
-15 EKYLSKCLDSILID
+15 LLIKED
-29 NMGCLEIICV
+29 GKS
-39 DDGSGDASGAILNR
+39 GSG
-53 YSELHTELKV
+53 
-63 IHKKNEGL
+63 NEAAGVLGDIDIFRTSTNINNEML
-71 SIARNVGLQ
+71 SMQSPAV
-80 EAKGDYVY
+80 
-88 FLDSD
+88 
-93 DYLFPGMLKKMYC
+93 MY
-106 FAIENQLEMACFNV
+106 EV
-120 LKNGKQLYFE
+120 
-130 SDVDIAPTSGDD
+130 V
-142 FVCQFNKQ
+142 
-150 AGFPYVA
+150 
-157 PIWMYLYKRSF
+157 R
-168 LIANG
+168 
-173 LQNKEFRL
+173 RL
-181 HEDEEF
+181 H
-187 TPRLL
+187 
-192 LDCGKT
+192 LDVNYTTDGRFYDPV
-198 IVTKLAP
+198 IYGSDNP
-205 YAYYQRDDSIIGNR
+205 YEVS
-219 DEGHLDRRFSDLL
+219 FFDLG
-232 KVYDYLKDYRKTL
+232 DA
-245 YGQSLPINVEFVDLH
+245 
-260 DNESASLTITS
+260 ESASF
-271 ANDGTLQLHDFVHDG
+271 TLRPDKDG
-286 QKIDAAPAAVS
+286 QVKLTDFTRNGEEADGDAVTA
-297 LGDTI
+297 LNDTVQ
-302 GTPLG
+302 TP
-307 RVLLHASQ
+307 V
-315 YFSPDSSS
+315 
-323 NIMPSTIYVTR
+323 
-334 SSLYNAVSAYS
+334 
-345 GRLAVALNDEKST
+345 GRLLVNARPGSTAAQQMVFVSRISMQDATADYSSRLSVALNDEKST
-358 IINLTFKDVCTQR
+358 VVNLTLQDVCTQR
-371 AEEILNTII
+371 AEDVLNTLIS
-380 AVYNENWIKDRN
+380 VYNENWVKDKN
-392 QVAVSTSMFINDRLG
+392 QIAVSTSMFINERLG

-623 ILLIAFAIGLIVPIA
+623 ILLIAFVIGLIVPVA

-646 NTRIRGRKDLE
+646 NTRIRGRKDLD

-729 GSGKS
+729 SSGKS

-838 PIEMVADTQIIE
+838 PVEMVADTQIIE

>member
-1 MTYSVSVI
+1 MVI
-9 IPVYNV
+9 QPTQNKPAGNDDFLRIQDLFILCLAKWYWFVISLAILLGAATIYLLKTPPVYTRSAS
-15 EKYLSKCLDSILID
+15 LLIKED
-29 NMGCLEIICV
+29 GKS
-39 DDGSGDASGAILNR
+39 GSG
-53 YSELHTELKV
+53 
-63 IHKKNEGL
+63 NEAAGVLGDIDIFRTSTNINNEML
-71 SIARNVGLQ
+71 SMQSPAV
-80 EAKGDYVY
+80 
-88 FLDSD
+88 
-93 DYLFPGMLKKMYC
+93 MY
-106 FAIENQLEMACFNV
+106 EV
-120 LKNGKQLYFE
+120 
-130 SDVDIAPTSGDD
+130 V
-142 FVCQFNKQ
+142 
-150 AGFPYVA
+150 
-157 PIWMYLYKRSF
+157 R
-168 LIANG
+168 
-173 LQNKEFRL
+173 RL
-181 HEDEEF
+181 H
-187 TPRLL
+187 
-192 LDCGKT
+192 LDVNYTTDGRFYDPV
-198 IVTKLAP
+198 IYGSDNP
-205 YAYYQRDDSIIGNR
+205 YEVS
-219 DEGHLDRRFSDLL
+219 FFDLG
-232 KVYDYLKDYRKTL
+232 DA
-245 YGQSLPINVEFVDLH
+245 
-260 DNESASLTITS
+260 ESASF
-271 ANDGTLQLHDFVHDG
+271 TLRPDKDG
-286 QKIDAAPAAVS
+286 QVKLTDFTRNGEEADGDAVTA
-297 LGDTI
+297 LNDTVQ
-302 GTPLG
+302 TP
-307 RVLLHASQ
+307 V
-315 YFSPDSSS
+315 
-323 NIMPSTIYVTR
+323 
-334 SSLYNAVSAYS
+334 
-345 GRLAVALNDEKST
+345 GRLLVNARPGSTAAQQTVFVSRISMQDATADYSSRLSVALNDEKST
-358 IINLTFKDVCTQR
+358 VVNLTLQDACTQR
-371 AEEILNTII
+371 AEDVLNTLIS
-380 AVYNENWIKDRN
+380 VYNENWVKDKN
-392 QVAVSTSMFINDRLG
+392 QIAVSTSMFINERLG

-603 TRVIMPPSGSMA
+603 TRVIMPPSGSMV

-623 ILLIAFAIGLIVPIA
+623 ILLIAFVVGLIVPVA

-684 NNPIVVHEGSR
+684 NSPIVVHEGSR

-734 FLAMN
+734 FLAIN

-776 YLSGHVNNLKDIIV
+776 YLSSHVNNLKDIIV

>member
-1 MTYSVSVI
+1 MVI
-9 IPVYNV
+9 QPTQNKPAGNDDFLRIQDLFILCLAKWYWFVISLAILLGAATIYLLKTPPVYTRSAS
-15 EKYLSKCLDSILID
+15 LLIKED
-29 NMGCLEIICV
+29 GKS
-39 DDGSGDASGAILNR
+39 GSG
-53 YSELHTELKV
+53 
-63 IHKKNEGL
+63 NEAAGVLGDIDIFRTSTNINNEML
-71 SIARNVGLQ
+71 SMQSPAV
-80 EAKGDYVY
+80 
-88 FLDSD
+88 
-93 DYLFPGMLKKMYC
+93 MY
-106 FAIENQLEMACFNV
+106 EV
-120 LKNGKQLYFE
+120 
-130 SDVDIAPTSGDD
+130 V
-142 FVCQFNKQ
+142 
-150 AGFPYVA
+150 
-157 PIWMYLYKRSF
+157 R
-168 LIANG
+168 
-173 LQNKEFRL
+173 RL
-181 HEDEEF
+181 H
-187 TPRLL
+187 
-192 LDCGKT
+192 LDVNYTTDGRFYDPV
-198 IVTKLAP
+198 IYGSDNP
-205 YAYYQRDDSIIGNR
+205 YEVS
-219 DEGHLDRRFSDLL
+219 FFDLG
-232 KVYDYLKDYRKTL
+232 DA
-245 YGQSLPINVEFVDLH
+245 
-260 DNESASLTITS
+260 ESASF
-271 ANDGTLQLHDFVHDG
+271 TLRPDKDG
-286 QKIDAAPAAVS
+286 QVKLTDFTRNGEEADGDAVTA
-297 LGDTI
+297 LNDTVQ
-302 GTPLG
+302 TP
-307 RVLLHASQ
+307 V
-315 YFSPDSSS
+315 
-323 NIMPSTIYVTR
+323 
-334 SSLYNAVSAYS
+334 
-345 GRLAVALNDEKST
+345 GRLLVNARPGSTAAQQTVFVSRISMQDATADYSSRLSVALNDEKST
-358 IINLTFKDVCTQR
+358 VVNLTLQDVCTQR
-371 AEEILNTII
+371 AEDVLNTLIS
-380 AVYNENWIKDRN
+380 VYNENWVKDKN
-392 QVAVSTSMFINDRLG
+392 QIAVSTSMFINERLG

-623 ILLIAFAIGLIVPIA
+623 ILLIAFVVGLIVPIA

-670 ATKKKGTSDKKSTE
+670 ATKKKGMSDKKSTE

-734 FLAMN
+734 FLAVN

-790 TDARHANLQF
+790 TDTRHANLQF

>member
-1 MTYSVSVI
+1 MVI
-9 IPVYNV
+9 QPTQNKPAGNDDFLRIQDLFILCLAKWYWFVISLAILLGAATIYLLKTPPVYTRSAS
-15 EKYLSKCLDSILID
+15 LLIKED
-29 NMGCLEIICV
+29 GKS
-39 DDGSGDASGAILNR
+39 GSG
-53 YSELHTELKV
+53 
-63 IHKKNEGL
+63 NEAAGVLGDIDIFRTSTNINNEML
-71 SIARNVGLQ
+71 SMQSPAV
-80 EAKGDYVY
+80 
-88 FLDSD
+88 
-93 DYLFPGMLKKMYC
+93 MY
-106 FAIENQLEMACFNV
+106 EV
-120 LKNGKQLYFE
+120 
-130 SDVDIAPTSGDD
+130 V
-142 FVCQFNKQ
+142 
-150 AGFPYVA
+150 
-157 PIWMYLYKRSF
+157 R
-168 LIANG
+168 
-173 LQNKEFRL
+173 RL
-181 HEDEEF
+181 H
-187 TPRLL
+187 
-192 LDCGKT
+192 LDVNYTTDGRFYDPV
-198 IVTKLAP
+198 IYGSDNP
-205 YAYYQRDDSIIGNR
+205 YEVS
-219 DEGHLDRRFSDLL
+219 FFDLG
-232 KVYDYLKDYRKTL
+232 DA
-245 YGQSLPINVEFVDLH
+245 
-260 DNESASLTITS
+260 ESASF
-271 ANDGTLQLHDFVHDG
+271 TLRPDKDG
-286 QKIDAAPAAVS
+286 QVKLTDFTRNGEEADGDAVTA
-297 LGDTI
+297 LNDTVQ
-302 GTPLG
+302 TP
-307 RVLLHASQ
+307 V
-315 YFSPDSSS
+315 
-323 NIMPSTIYVTR
+323 
-334 SSLYNAVSAYS
+334 
-345 GRLAVALNDEKST
+345 GRLLVNARPGSTAAQQTVFVSRISMQDATADYSSRLSVALNDEKST
-358 IINLTFKDVCTQR
+358 VVNLTLQDVCTQR
-371 AEEILNTII
+371 AEDVLNTLIS
-380 AVYNENWIKDRN
+380 VYNENWVKDKN
-392 QVAVSTSMFINDRLG
+392 QIAVSTSMFINERLG

-623 ILLIAFAIGLIVPIA
+623 ILLIAFVIGLIIPVA

-790 TDARHANLQF
+790 TDARHAHLQF

>member
-1 MTYSVSVI
+1 MVI
-9 IPVYNV
+9 QPTQNKPAGNDDFLRIQDLFILCLAKWYWFVISLAILLGAATIYLLKTPPVYTRSAS
-15 EKYLSKCLDSILID
+15 LLIKED
-29 NMGCLEIICV
+29 GKS
-39 DDGSGDASGAILNR
+39 GSG
-53 YSELHTELKV
+53 
-63 IHKKNEGL
+63 NEAAGVLGDIDIFRTSTNINNEML
-71 SIARNVGLQ
+71 SIQSPAV
-80 EAKGDYVY
+80 
-88 FLDSD
+88 
-93 DYLFPGMLKKMYC
+93 MY
-106 FAIENQLEMACFNV
+106 EV
-120 LKNGKQLYFE
+120 
-130 SDVDIAPTSGDD
+130 V
-142 FVCQFNKQ
+142 
-150 AGFPYVA
+150 
-157 PIWMYLYKRSF
+157 R
-168 LIANG
+168 
-173 LQNKEFRL
+173 RL
-181 HEDEEF
+181 H
-187 TPRLL
+187 
-192 LDCGKT
+192 LDVNYTTDGRFYDPV
-198 IVTKLAP
+198 IYGSDNP
-205 YAYYQRDDSIIGNR
+205 YEVS
-219 DEGHLDRRFSDLL
+219 FFDLG
-232 KVYDYLKDYRKTL
+232 DA
-245 YGQSLPINVEFVDLH
+245 
-260 DNESASLTITS
+260 ESASF
-271 ANDGTLQLHDFVHDG
+271 TLRPDKDG
-286 QKIDAAPAAVS
+286 QVKLTDFTRNGEEADGDAVTA
-297 LGDTI
+297 LNDTVQ
-302 GTPLG
+302 TPVG
-307 RVLLHASQ
+307 RLL
-315 YFSPDSSS
+315 
-323 NIMPSTIYVTR
+323 
-334 SSLYNAVSAYS
+334 VSARPGSTAAQQTVFVSRISMQDATADYS
-345 GRLAVALNDEKST
+345 SRLSVALNDEKST
-358 IINLTFKDVCTQR
+358 VVNLTLQDVCTQR
-371 AEEILNTII
+371 AEDVLNTLIS
-380 AVYNENWIKDRN
+380 VYNENWVKDKN
-392 QVAVSTSMFINDRLG
+392 QIAVSTSMFINERLG

-623 ILLIAFAIGLIVPIA
+623 ILLIAFVVGLIVPVA

-734 FLAMN
+734 FLAVN

-819 KQLIDTVRSQYD
+819 KQLIDTIRSQYD

>member
-1 MTYSVSVI
+1 MVI
-9 IPVYNV
+9 QPTQNKPAGNDDFLRIQDLFILCLAKWYWFVISLAILLGAATIYLLKTPPVYTRSAS
-15 EKYLSKCLDSILID
+15 LLIKED
-29 NMGCLEIICV
+29 GKS
-39 DDGSGDASGAILNR
+39 GSG
-53 YSELHTELKV
+53 
-63 IHKKNEGL
+63 NEAAGVLGDIDIFRTSTNINNEML
-71 SIARNVGLQ
+71 SMQSPAV
-80 EAKGDYVY
+80 
-88 FLDSD
+88 
-93 DYLFPGMLKKMYC
+93 MY
-106 FAIENQLEMACFNV
+106 EV
-120 LKNGKQLYFE
+120 
-130 SDVDIAPTSGDD
+130 V
-142 FVCQFNKQ
+142 
-150 AGFPYVA
+150 
-157 PIWMYLYKRSF
+157 R
-168 LIANG
+168 
-173 LQNKEFRL
+173 RL
-181 HEDEEF
+181 H
-187 TPRLL
+187 
-192 LDCGKT
+192 LDVNYTTDGRFYDPV
-198 IVTKLAP
+198 IYGSDNP
-205 YAYYQRDDSIIGNR
+205 YEVS
-219 DEGHLDRRFSDLL
+219 FFDLG
-232 KVYDYLKDYRKTL
+232 DA
-245 YGQSLPINVEFVDLH
+245 
-260 DNESASLTITS
+260 ESASF
-271 ANDGTLQLHDFVHDG
+271 TLRPDKDG
-286 QKIDAAPAAVS
+286 QVKLTD
-297 LGDTI
+297 
-302 GTPLG
+302 
-307 RVLLHASQ
+307 
-315 YFSPDSSS
+315 F
-323 NIMPSTIYVTR
+323 TR
-334 SSLYNAVSAYS
+334 NGEEADGNAVTALNDTVQTPV
-345 GRLAVALNDEKST
+345 GRLLVNARPGSTAAQQTVFVSRISMQDATADYSSRLSVALNDEKST
-358 IINLTFKDVCTQR
+358 VVNLTLQDVCIQR
-371 AEEILNTII
+371 AEDVLNTLIS
-380 AVYNENWIKDRN
+380 VYNENWVKDKN
-392 QVAVSTSMFINDRLG
+392 QIAVSTSMFINERLG

-623 ILLIAFAIGLIVPIA
+623 ILLIAFVIGLVVPIA

-646 NTRIRGRKDLE
+646 NTRIRGRKDLD

-729 GSGKS
+729 SSGKS

-776 YLSGHVNNLKDIIV
+776 YLRGHVNNLKDIIV
-790 TDARHANLQF
+790 TDARHTNLQF

>member
-1 MTYSVSVI
+1 MVI
-9 IPVYNV
+9 QPTQNKPAGNDDFLRIQDLFILCLAKWYWFVISLAILLGAATIYLLKTPPVYTRSAS
-15 EKYLSKCLDSILID
+15 LLIKED
-29 NMGCLEIICV
+29 GKS
-39 DDGSGDASGAILNR
+39 GSG
-53 YSELHTELKV
+53 
-63 IHKKNEGL
+63 NEAAGVLGDIDIFRTSTNINNEML
-71 SIARNVGLQ
+71 SMQSPAV
-80 EAKGDYVY
+80 
-88 FLDSD
+88 
-93 DYLFPGMLKKMYC
+93 MY
-106 FAIENQLEMACFNV
+106 EV
-120 LKNGKQLYFE
+120 
-130 SDVDIAPTSGDD
+130 V
-142 FVCQFNKQ
+142 
-150 AGFPYVA
+150 
-157 PIWMYLYKRSF
+157 R
-168 LIANG
+168 
-173 LQNKEFRL
+173 RL
-181 HEDEEF
+181 H
-187 TPRLL
+187 
-192 LDCGKT
+192 LDVNYTTDGRFYDPV
-198 IVTKLAP
+198 IYGSDNP
-205 YAYYQRDDSIIGNR
+205 YEVS
-219 DEGHLDRRFSDLL
+219 FFDLG
-232 KVYDYLKDYRKTL
+232 DA
-245 YGQSLPINVEFVDLH
+245 
-260 DNESASLTITS
+260 ESASF
-271 ANDGTLQLHDFVHDG
+271 TLRPDKDG
-286 QKIDAAPAAVS
+286 QVKLTDFTRNGEEADGDAVTA
-297 LGDTI
+297 LNDTVQ
-302 GTPLG
+302 TP
-307 RVLLHASQ
+307 V
-315 YFSPDSSS
+315 
-323 NIMPSTIYVTR
+323 
-334 SSLYNAVSAYS
+334 
-345 GRLAVALNDEKST
+345 GRLLVNARPGSTAAQQTVFVSRISMQDATADYSSRLSVALNDEKST
-358 IINLTFKDVCTQR
+358 VVNLTLQDVCTQR
-371 AEEILNTII
+371 AEDVLNTLIS
-380 AVYNENWIKDRN
+380 VYNENWVKDKN
-392 QVAVSTSMFINDRLG
+392 QIAVSTSMFINERLG

-603 TRVIMPPSGSMA
+603 TRVIMPPSGSMV

-623 ILLIAFAIGLIVPIA
+623 ILLIAFVIGLIIPVA

-670 ATKKKGTSDKKSTE
+670 ATKKKGMSDKKSTE
-684 NNPIVVHEGSR
+684 NSPIVVHEGSR

-761 STSAYVGSP
+761 STSAYVGSS

-889 NGTVGSGGHYGYRY
+889 NGTVGSGGPYGYRY
-903 GYRYGYHYGYGS
+903 GYRNGYHYGYGS

>member
-1 MTYSVSVI
+1 MVI
-9 IPVYNV
+9 QPTQNKPAGNDDFLRIQDLFILCLAKWYWFVISLAILLGAATIYLLKTPPVYTRSAS
-15 EKYLSKCLDSILID
+15 LLIKED
-29 NMGCLEIICV
+29 GKS
-39 DDGSGDASGAILNR
+39 GSG
-53 YSELHTELKV
+53 
-63 IHKKNEGL
+63 NEAAGVLGDIDIFRTSTNINNEML
-71 SIARNVGLQ
+71 SMQSPAV
-80 EAKGDYVY
+80 
-88 FLDSD
+88 
-93 DYLFPGMLKKMYC
+93 MY
-106 FAIENQLEMACFNV
+106 EV
-120 LKNGKQLYFE
+120 
-130 SDVDIAPTSGDD
+130 V
-142 FVCQFNKQ
+142 
-150 AGFPYVA
+150 
-157 PIWMYLYKRSF
+157 R
-168 LIANG
+168 
-173 LQNKEFRL
+173 RL
-181 HEDEEF
+181 H
-187 TPRLL
+187 
-192 LDCGKT
+192 LDVNYTTDGRFYDPV
-198 IVTKLAP
+198 IYGSDNP
-205 YAYYQRDDSIIGNR
+205 YEVS
-219 DEGHLDRRFSDLL
+219 FFDLG
-232 KVYDYLKDYRKTL
+232 DA
-245 YGQSLPINVEFVDLH
+245 
-260 DNESASLTITS
+260 ESASF
-271 ANDGTLQLHDFVHDG
+271 TLRPDKDG
-286 QKIDAAPAAVS
+286 QVKLTDFTRNGKEADGDAVTA
-297 LGDTI
+297 LNDTVQ
-302 GTPLG
+302 TPLG
-307 RVLLHASQ
+307 RLLVNARPGSTAAQ
-315 YFSPDSSS
+315 QTVYVSRISLQAATADYSS
-323 NIMPSTIYVTR
+323 
-334 SSLYNAVSAYS
+334 
-345 GRLAVALNDEKST
+345 RLTVALNDEKST
-358 IINLTFKDVCTQR
+358 VVNLTLQDVCTQR
-371 AEEILNTII
+371 AEDVLNTLIS
-380 AVYNENWIKDRN
+380 VYNENWVKDKN
-392 QVAVSTSMFINDRLG
+392 QIAVSTSMFINERLG

-623 ILLIAFAIGLIVPIA
+623 ILLIAFVIGLIIPVA

-646 NTRIRGRKDLE
+646 NTRIRGRKDLD

-670 ATKKKGTSDKKSTE
+670 ATKKKGMSDKKSTE

-819 KQLIDTVRSQYD
+819 KQLIDAVRSQYD